1 MPGSTT
7 KSQKEELC
15 QPSITDMIS
24 LEVPNAFVQSK
35 ASPDGRK
42 IAYAVRTTNW
52 KKNQYEVLCYVYDTQ
67 QDRSFQLT
75 RSDNVTQL
83 HWIDNDSL
91 AVLKSDPSDKKKKPQ
106 VWIFENLIGEGVQI
120 TDHKTGVQSFKPFAD
135 GILFLAENPEKKEK
149 KPRTEEFGSFTH
161 FEQEESASALYYTNI
176 QKMKEYKEQLKEKT
190 EEEAKKL
197 VKPVVELTKRLKKPL
212 KVVDFF
218 VSPLDDA
225 VYLNCRS
232 KDYLVY
238 FEETSSYRL
247 RLDPDLVLEEFVKRE
262 QKKKERSKDKPE
274 GKHDASTGP
283 VEDFSY
289 MGELARICLP
299 KGASI
304 AGVSPDGTKLL
315 VTHKER
321 DNMLYT
327 QSDLWILDLTQVE
340 DILEDEKLGTHMKN
354 ISRNLDREI
363 SAVRWVRNGIFMSYV
378 DGTKIRI
385 AKLTES
391 GDVQV
396 LDLQGISP
404 VLYFH
409 ISESGYLT
417 FVGTSEKIFR
427 EVFVSTQ
434 PLSSPN
440 VELRQLTS
448 FGKKIENW
456 SLGTVETIRWKS
468 KDGTEIEGVLRKPL
482 NFDPNKKYPLVFVV
496 HGGPAWFSGAFL
508 LEPGEIGSYPSVQFV
523 NKDVLVLKPNYRGSV
538 GRGQGFLELN
548 KNNLGVGDL
557 WDLESAIDYL
567 DSKGFI
573 DKTKVGCMGWSQGG
587 YISAF
592 AGIHSDKFCAV
603 SVGAGIS
610 DWYTYHIG
618 NDIPQF
624 TTHYLS
630 GTPFK
635 NRDLYIKTAPMSKI
649 KEAKT
654 PTLIQHGA
662 KDPRVPLLNATE
674 LYRGLKDMNVHVELF
689 VFPEMAHPITKPR
702 ENRAVMHQNLTWF
715 SHYLLGEKLDFRL
728 ATTQTEHANKK
739 EEIE

>member
-1 MPGSTT
+1 MSGATA
-7 KSQKEELC
+7 KSQKELY

-24 LEVPNAFVQSK
+24 LQVPNAFVQSK
-35 ASPDGRK
+35 ASPNGRK

-52 KKNQYEVLCYVYDTQ
+52 KKNQYETFCYVYDTQ

-106 VWIFENLIGEGVQI
+106 IWIFENLIGEGTQI
-120 TDHKTGVQSFKPFAD
+120 TDHKTAVQSFKPFAD
-135 GILFLAENPEKKEK
+135 GILFLADNPEKKEK
-149 KPRTEEFGSFTH
+149 KLRTEEFGSFTH
-161 FEQEESASALYYTNI
+161 FEQEESASTLYYTNI
-176 QKMKEYKEQLKEKT
+176 QKMKEYKEQLKQRT
-190 EEEAKKL
+190 EEGAKKL
-197 VKPVVELTKRLKKPL
+197 VKPVIELTKRLEEPL
-212 KVVDFF
+212 KIVDFV
-218 VSPLDDA
+218 VSPLNEA

-238 FEETSSYRL
+238 LEETSSYRL
-247 RLDPDLVLEEFVKRE
+247 KFDPDRVLEEFIKRE
-262 QKKKERSKDKPE
+262 QKKKERDKDKPE
-274 GKHDASTGP
+274 SRNNVSANSAR
-283 VEDFSY
+283 DFSY
-289 MGELARICLP
+289 MGGLTRICLP
-299 KGASI
+299 KGATI
-304 AGVSPDGTKLL
+304 VGVSPDGARLL
-315 VTHKER
+315 ITHKER
-321 DNMLYT
+321 DNMFYT

-340 DILEDEKLGTHMKN
+340 DVLEDEKLGTHMKN
-354 ISRNLDREI
+354 ISRKLDQEI
-363 SAVRWVRNGIFMSYV
+363 PAVRWVKDGIFVSHV
-378 DGTKIRI
+378 DDTKIRI

-417 FVGTSEKIFR
+417 FVGTNEEIFR
-427 EVFVSTQ
+427 EVFVSAQ
-434 PLSSPN
+434 RLSSPDW
-440 VELRQLTS
+440 ELRQLTS

-496 HGGPAWFSGAFL
+496 HGGPAWFSGEFL
-508 LEPGEIGSYPSVQFV
+508 LEPGEIGNYPSVQFV
-523 NKDVLVLKPNYRGSV
+523 NKDVLVLKPNYRGSI
-538 GRGQGFLELN
+538 GRGQAFLELN

-573 DKTKVGCMGWSQGG
+573 DKAKIGCMGWSQGG

-592 AGIHSDKFCAV
+592 VGIHSDKFCAV
-603 SVGAGIS
+603 SVGAGVS

-635 NRDLYIKTAPMSKI
+635 NRDLYTKTAPMSKI

-662 KDPRVPLLNATE
+662 KDQRVPLLNATE

-689 VFPEMAHPITKPR
+689 VFPEMAHPIAKPR
-702 ENRAVMHQNLTWF
+702 ENRAVMHQNLMWF
-715 SHYLLGEKLDFRL
+715 SHYLLGEELDFRVR
-728 ATTQTEHANKK
+728 TTQSEHARK
-739 EEIE
+739 EKTNC

>member
-1 MPGSTT
+1 MSGSTA
-7 KSQKEELC
+7 KSQKQELY

-42 IAYAVRTTNW
+42 IAYGVRTTNW
-52 KKNQYEVLCYVYDTQ
+52 KKNQYEALCYVYDIQ

-75 RSDNVTQL
+75 QSDNVTQL
-83 HWIDNDSL
+83 HWIDNNSL

-120 TDHKTGVQSFKPFAD
+120 TDHKTGVQLFKPFAD

-176 QKMKEYKEQLKEKT
+176 QKMKEHKEQLKQKT

-197 VKPVVELTKRLKKPL
+197 AKPVIELTKMLEEPL
-212 KVVDFF
+212 KIVDFV
-218 VSPLDDA
+218 VSPLNEA

-238 FEETSSYRL
+238 LEETSSYRL
-247 RLDPDLVLEEFVKRE
+247 KLHPDSVLEEFIKRE
-262 QKKKERSKDKPE
+262 QKKKERDKDKTE
-274 GKHDASTGP
+274 STHASADS

-289 MGELARICLP
+289 MGELTRIRLP

-304 AGVSPDGTKLL
+304 VAVSPSGTKLL
-315 VTHKER
+315 ITHKER
-321 DNMLYT
+321 DNMFYT
-327 QSDLWILDLTQVE
+327 QSDLWILDLTRVE
-340 DILEDEKLGTHMKN
+340 HILENQELRAHIKK

-363 SAVRWVRNGIFMSYV
+363 SAVRWVENGIFVSYV

-391 GDVQV
+391 GDVRV

-417 FVGTSEKIFR
+417 FIGTNQKIFR
-427 EVFVSTQ
+427 EVFVSAQ
-434 PLSSPN
+434 PLSSPDWD
-440 VELRQLTS
+440 LRQLTS

-482 NFDPNKKYPLVFVV
+482 DFDPNRKYPLVFVV

-538 GRGQGFLELN
+538 GRGQAFLELN
-548 KNNLGVGDL
+548 KDNLGVGDL

-567 DSKGFI
+567 DSQGFI
-573 DKTKVGCMGWSQGG
+573 DKAKIGCMGWSQGG

-592 AGIHSDKFCAV
+592 VGIHSDKFCAV
-603 SVGAGIS
+603 SVGAGVS

-715 SHYLLGEKLDFRL
+715 SHYLLGEELDFRVG
-728 ATTQTEHANKK
+728 TTQSEHARK
-739 EEIE
+739 EKTTC

>member
-1 MPGSTT
+1 MSGST
-7 KSQKEELC
+7 KSQKELY

-24 LEVPNAFVQSK
+24 LEVPNALVQSK
-35 ASPDGRK
+35 ASPNGRK
-42 IAYAVRTTNW
+42 IAYAIRTTNW
-52 KKNQYEVLCYVYDTQ
+52 KKNQYETLCYVYDARK
-67 QDRSFQLT
+67 DRSFQLT

-91 AVLKSDPSDKKKKPQ
+91 AVLKSDPSDKEKKPQ
-106 VWIFENLIGEGVQI
+106 VWIFENLVGEGMQI
-120 TDHKTGVQSFKPFAD
+120 TDHKTGVQSFKPFAG
-135 GILFLAENPEKKEK
+135 GILFLADNPEKKEK

-161 FEQEESASALYYTNI
+161 FEQEESASALYYVSI
-176 QKMKEYKEQLKEKT
+176 RKMKEYKEQLKRKT
-190 EEEAKKL
+190 EEATKP
-197 VKPVVELTKRLKKPL
+197 VKPVIELTKRLEEPL
-212 KVVDFF
+212 KIVDFF
-218 VSPLDDA
+218 VSPLNDA
-225 VYLNCRS
+225 IYLNCRS

-238 FEETSSYRL
+238 LEETSSYRL
-247 RLDPDLVLEEFVKRE
+247 KLHPDRVLEEFIKRE
-262 QKKKERSKDKPE
+262 QKKKERDKDKTE
-274 GKHDASTGP
+274 STNASADL
-283 VEDFSY
+283 VEDLTY
-289 MGELARICLP
+289 IGELSRIRLS

-304 AGVSPDGTKLL
+304 VDVSPSGTRLL
-315 VTHKER
+315 IRHKER
-321 DNMLYT
+321 DNMFYT
-327 QSDLWILDLTQVE
+327 QSDLWILDLTQDE
-340 DILEDEKLGTHMKN
+340 ATLESEKLGAYMKN
-354 ISRNLDREI
+354 ISRSLDRAI
-363 SAVRWVRNGIFMSYV
+363 SAARWVKDGIFVSYV
-378 DGTKIRI
+378 DGTKISI
-385 AKLTES
+385 AELTES

-417 FVGTSEKIFR
+417 FLGTNEKIFL

-434 PLSSPN
+434 PLSSLGWG
-440 VELRQLTS
+440 LRQLTS
-448 FGKKIENW
+448 FGKNIENW
-456 SLGTVETIRWKS
+456 NLGTVETIRWKS
-468 KDGTEIEGVLRKPL
+468 RDGTEIEGVLLKPL

-496 HGGPAWFSGAFL
+496 HGGPAWFYGEFL
-508 LEPGEIGSYPSVQFV
+508 LEPDAIGYYPSVQFV
-523 NKDVLVLKPNYRGSV
+523 NKDILVLKPNYRGSI
-538 GRGQGFLELN
+538 GRGQAFLELN

-573 DKTKVGCMGWSQGG
+573 NKAKIGCMGWSQGG

-592 AGIHSDKFCAV
+592 VGIHTDKFCAV
-603 SVGAGIS
+603 SVGAGVS

-618 NDIPQF
+618 NDVPQF

-635 NRDLYIKTAPMSKI
+635 KRDLYLKTAPMSKI

-739 EEIE
+739 EEID